1 MPHQPITS
9 IAEFARVLRDD
20 LVPLL
25 EEYCYDDFAMLGDIL
40 GNTLVD
46 VQAGRVRDE
55 MFDASAGDMLI
66 QALRFEEMEQFALP
80 EDLADADPAADP
92 EAEGIEDGEDGAGLK
107 A

>member
-25 EEYCYDDFAMLGDIL
+25 EEYCCDDFAMLGDIL

-46 VQAGRVRDE
+46 VQAGRIRDE
-55 MFDASAGDMLI
+55 RFDATAGDALI

-80 EDLADADPAADP
+80 EDLVDADPAADP
-92 EAEGIEDGEDGAGLK
+92 EAESSEDGEDAAGPN